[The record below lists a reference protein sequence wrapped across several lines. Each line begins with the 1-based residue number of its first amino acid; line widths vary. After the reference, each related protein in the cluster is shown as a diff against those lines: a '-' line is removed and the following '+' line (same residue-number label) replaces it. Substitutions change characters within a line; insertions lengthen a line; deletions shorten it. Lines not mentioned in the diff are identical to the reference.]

1 MSLVHDKLRLNPRP
15 STFKLEKNIDTMVPI
30 EYAGHRP
37 RRLHTLKDVL
47 YGLDCIQQDQSFFS
61 LRKNSIVFSLSLDV
75 KSINNSWHY
84 SRFATSDFFILT
96 TYYIVSHSNF
106 QSLTSYKN
114 RWSGLRRHQ
123 TFPSISCL

>member
-47 YGLDCIQQDQSFFS
+47 YGLDCIQQDESFFS

-84 SRFATSDFFILT
+84 SRFAALDFFILK
-96 TYYIVSHSNF
+96 TYYIVFHSNF